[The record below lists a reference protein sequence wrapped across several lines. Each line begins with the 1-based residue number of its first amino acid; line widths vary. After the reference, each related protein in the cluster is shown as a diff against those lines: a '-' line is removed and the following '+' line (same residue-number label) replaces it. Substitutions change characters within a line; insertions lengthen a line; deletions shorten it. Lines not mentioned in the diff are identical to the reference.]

1 MPQTINI
8 DIVSDIVCPWC
19 WVGWRYLTQAIEKSP
34 HTVNVAWRPYMLD
47 SNVPKDGMDYK
58 SYMKAKFGD
67 GPNNK
72 FKAMRA
78 HLEAVGPE
86 LGIDFRFTGIPKRAN
101 TLPAHQLMHWA
112 QGQGRANDMAE
123 SLFQAFFTD
132 HSDINQHNV
141 LIDIAAQAGLDP
153 DIIQDLFTKNAD
165 QDVVMNE
172 IEQVSRA
179 GIRSVPSYIYQGKY
193 LVQGAQPAESHI
205 EIIEKLAAE

>member
-1 MPQTINI
+1 
-8 DIVSDIVCPWC
+8 
-19 WVGWRYLTQAIEKSP
+19 
-34 HTVNVAWRPYMLD
+34 
-47 SNVPKDGMDYK
+47 
-58 SYMKAKFGD
+58 
-67 GPNNK
+67 
-72 FKAMRA
+72 
-78 HLEAVGPE
+78 
-86 LGIDFRFTGIPKRAN
+86 
-101 TLPAHQLMHWA
+101 MHWA

-132 HSDINQHNV
+132 HSDINQQNV